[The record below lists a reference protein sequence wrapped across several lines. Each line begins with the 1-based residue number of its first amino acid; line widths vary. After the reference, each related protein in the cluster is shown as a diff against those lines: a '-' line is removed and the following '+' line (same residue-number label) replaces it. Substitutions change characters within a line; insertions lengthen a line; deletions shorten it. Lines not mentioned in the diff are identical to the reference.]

1 MVIERNS
8 FATMEQRPMTDP
20 HSTPPMTS
28 GGTTLSPTRRDSLKG
43 AARILGADA
52 ASAEAFGSTGTA
64 VFNQVPLAIHALSR
78 QPDGPWVAIAQVAR
92 PEVIEAPAWC
102 DALLLAN
109 AQAMLLADLA
119 FGLEDNGDAVLLMK
133 MSLDDEHPALLAA
146 RLEGMAALCN
156 SVVEGA
162 SLVSAAARPEG
173 VPA

>member
-1 MVIERNS
+1 
-8 FATMEQRPMTDP
+8 MTDP

-28 GGTTLSPTRRDSLKG
+28 GGTTLSSTRRDSLKG

-64 VFNQVPLAIHALSR
+64 VFSQVPLAIHALSR
-78 QPDGPWVAIAQVAR
+78 RPDGPWVAIAQVAR
-92 PEVIEAPAWC
+92 PEVIDASAWC

-109 AQAMLLADLA
+109 AQAMLLADVA